1 MVGSAVGAL
10 ALAASLAAMTTGP
23 QETRISPPV
32 LHPEQ
37 VR

>member
-1 MVGSAVGAL
+1 MVGAALGAV
-10 ALAASLAAMTTGP
+10 ALAASIAAMTTGP

-37 VR
+37 VT